1 MTLNIQC
8 SLSMLKSVLD
18 TYVHGGVDFGHSFVV
33 QWELVNLDAIA
44 DQFTHDFDFELVQL
58 TLTDRVSFGNDRDD
72 VHLWQKKRKE
82 QKVVNQKKHS
92 CHSCHFHIQVYT
104 VSS

>member
-8 SLSMLKSVLD
+8 SLAMLKSVLD

-33 QWELVNLDAIA
+33 QGELVNLDAIA

-58 TLTDRVSFGNDRDD
+58 TLTDCVSFGNDRDD
-72 VHLWQKKRKE
+72 VHLWQKKRTKGS
-82 QKVVNQKKHS
+82 QSKKHS
-92 CHSCHFHIQVYT
+92 CHSCYFHIQAYT
-104 VSS
+104 VRS